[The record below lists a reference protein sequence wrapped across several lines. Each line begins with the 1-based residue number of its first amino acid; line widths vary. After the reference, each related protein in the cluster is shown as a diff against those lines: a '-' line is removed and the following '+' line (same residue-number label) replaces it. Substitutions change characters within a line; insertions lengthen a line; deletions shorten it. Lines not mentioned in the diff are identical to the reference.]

1 MLRYR
6 LLVSVI
12 PLALV
17 GGMASDWFA
26 PAAQPCIPAGLA
38 VFQMTS
44 TPWRAQRRVAFTDN
58 PAQATVR
65 VQIVDRPEL
74 ADFAVADDA
83 RALEADGCGMSD
95 AMRLISITSAANADE
110 PVIYLSRE
118 DDADY
123 RIYVA
128 SRSFTAR
135 EAAALIV
142 GARGGQARLAAST
155 L

>member
-1 MLRYR
+1 MLRFR

-12 PLALV
+12 PLALI
-17 GGMASDWFA
+17 GGMVSDWLS

-38 VFQMTS
+38 TFQMTAA
-44 TPWRAQRRVAFTDN
+44 PWRAQRHVAFTAD
-58 PAQATVR
+58 PAMATVR

-74 ADFAVADDA
+74 ADFAVVDDKDFMDA
-83 RALEADGCGMSD
+83 SSCNTSD
-95 AMRLISITSAANADE
+95 AIRLVTIAPQPSADA

-118 DDADY
+118 DNADY

-128 SRSFTAR
+128 SRSFTAQ

-142 GARGGQARLAAST
+142 GARGGQARLAASA

>member
-1 MLRYR
+1 MLRFR

-17 GGMASDWFA
+17 GGMVSDWLS
-26 PAAQPCIPAGLA
+26 PAAGPCIPAGIA
-38 VFQMTS
+38 TFQMTS
-44 TPWRAQRRVAFTDN
+44 ATWRAQRRVAFTSD
-58 PAQATVR
+58 PTHATVR

-74 ADFAVADDA
+74 ADFAVADDTDVA
-83 RALEADGCGMSD
+83 EASSCNMTD
-95 AMRLISITSAANADE
+95 AMRLVSISQRASADD
-110 PVIYLSRE
+110 PVIYLSRD

-128 SRSFTAR
+128 SRSFTPK

-142 GARGGQARLAAST
+142 GARGGQARLAASA